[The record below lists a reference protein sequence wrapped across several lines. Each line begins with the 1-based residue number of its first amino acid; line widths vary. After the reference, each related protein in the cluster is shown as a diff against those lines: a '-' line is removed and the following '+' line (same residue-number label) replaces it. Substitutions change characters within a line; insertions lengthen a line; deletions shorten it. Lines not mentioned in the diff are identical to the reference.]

1 MLIADFSADIRSR
14 VAPPRR
20 LAVRAARRPHRA
32 LAAWLVLGLAAVVLV
47 PFARG
52 DRLLGAT
59 LPFWLIVAPLV
70 DLGWIERRRI
80 AHRVTQGLR
89 RLTRER
95 RAVRNVRAQRAPRA
109 AACKAAR
116 S

>member
-1 MLIADFSADIRSR
+1 MLIADFSADLRSR

-20 LAVRAARRPHRA
+20 PAVRAARRPHRT
-32 LAAWLVLGLAAVVLV
+32 LATWLMLGLAALVLV

-59 LPFWLIVAPLV
+59 LPFWLVAAPLI
-70 DLGWIERRRI
+70 DLAWIERARI
-80 AHRVTQGLR
+80 A
-89 RLTRER
+89 R
-95 RAVRNVRAQRAPRA
+95 RAKAWLSRTRREPRMARRQRVSRA
-109 AACKAAR
+109 AACSAER

>member
-59 LPFWLIVAPLV
+59 LPFWLVAAPLI
-70 DLGWIERRRI
+70 DLAWIERVRI
-80 AHRVTQGLR
+80 ARGAKTWLR
-89 RLTRER
+89 RTR
-95 RAVRNVRAQRAPRA
+95 RAPRMA
-109 AACKAAR
+109 RRQRVSRAVACSAER